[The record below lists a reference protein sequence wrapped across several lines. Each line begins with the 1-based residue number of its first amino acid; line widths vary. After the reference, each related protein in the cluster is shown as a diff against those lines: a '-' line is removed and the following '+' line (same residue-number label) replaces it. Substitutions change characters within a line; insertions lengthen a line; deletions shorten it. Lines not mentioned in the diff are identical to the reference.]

1 MDAVSAIFRLRL
13 ILFDKDAVSLANR
26 LLNIDDVSAMLS
38 FNASEVVTSAA
49 FAFSARLVFTS
60 DVFAFNANAVLVA
73 SPLRS
78 WSPVLVP
85 VMAASF
91 AFSAVV

>member
-1 MDAVSAIFRLRL
+1 MST
-13 ILFDKDAVSLANR
+13 LFAKS
-26 LLNIDDVSAMLS
+26 DVFA
-38 FNASEVVTSAA
+38 FNAKEVVTSSVFAFNAREVVTSAA

-60 DVFAFNANAVLVA
+60 DVFAFNANAVFVA